1 MKIKKMVL
9 DFTERIVTLRL
20 SSKSPCS
27 QGREQSNSGR
37 RIQKQLWQ
45 PSCRVPE
52 SKNYEKNEM

>member
-1 MKIKKMVL
+1 MVL